1 MRVAPAVP
9 EGHRQGDPLFSN
21 AMAKEVVISTS
32 GVNSYGCR
40 VLTEGIDL
48 RQYQRN
54 PILLWMH
61 RRSFDGDSM
70 PIGRIENLRIDGDRL
85 IGTPV
90 FDQKDEFAKKIESKW
105 EDGFLRMASAG
116 IEVVE
121 VSNAPEYV
129 QPGQTRATIIRCKLE
144 EVSIVDIGANDEAL
158 QLSHGGKVL
167 RLAAGE
173 QSDIIPLLA
182 PKEKEETAEGTAP
195 EASDNNQIKNQMNK
209 EFLQLL
215 GLSETATEQEALG
228 ALRLMKEKADK
239 VESLQLASIT
249 ALVDGAIAEKRI
261 TADKKDHFVSLG
273 KSAGIESLRATLELM
288 QPQHKPTD
296 IIHQRTEAPAGDGHK
311 TYAKLSEVPEEE
323 IRRMKEENPVEY
335 ARLYKAEY
343 GVAI

>member
-296 IIHQRTEAPAGDGHK
+296 ILHQRTEAPAGDGHK

>member
-1 MRVAPAVP
+1 
-9 EGHRQGDPLFSN
+9 
-21 AMAKEVVISTS
+21 MAKEVVISTS

-70 PIGRIENLRIDGDRL
+70 PIGRMENLRIDGDRL

-158 QLSHGGKVL
+158 QLSYGGKVL
-167 RLAAGE
+167 RLAVGE
-173 QSDIIPLLA
+173 QNDIIPLLDNNE
-182 PKEKEETAEGTAP
+182 EKTIEGTIP
-195 EASDNNQIKNQMNK
+195 EALDNNQITNQMNK

-228 ALRLMKEKADK
+228 ALRLMKEKSDK
-239 VESLQLASIT
+239 VESLQLASIIT
-249 ALVDGAIAEKRI
+249 LVDGAIAEKRI

-273 KSAGIESLRATLELM
+273 KSAGIESLRTTLEMM

-296 IIHQRTEAPAGDGHK
+296 IIHQRTKAPAGDGYK
-311 TYAKLSEVPEEE
+311 TYAKLSEVPEDE
-323 IRRMKEENPVEY
+323 IRKMKKENPIEY

-343 GVAI
+343 GIAI

>member
-1 MRVAPAVP
+1 
-9 EGHRQGDPLFSN
+9 
-21 AMAKEVVISTS
+21 MAKEVVISTS

-323 IRRMKEENPVEY
+323 IRKMKEENPVEY

>member
-1 MRVAPAVP
+1 
-9 EGHRQGDPLFSN
+9 
-21 AMAKEVVISTS
+21 MAKEVVISTS

>member
-1 MRVAPAVP
+1 
-9 EGHRQGDPLFSN
+9 
-21 AMAKEVVISTS
+21 MAKEVVISTS

-61 RRSFDGDSM
+61 RRSFNGDSM

-167 RLAAGE
+167 QLAAGE
-173 QSDIIPLLA
+173 QSDIIPLLDTEEE
-182 PKEKEETAEGTAP
+182 EKTAEGTAP
-195 EASDNNQIKNQMNK
+195 KAPDNNQITNQMNK

-215 GLSETATEQEALG
+215 GLPETATEQEALG
-228 ALRLMKEKADK
+228 ALRLMKERADK
-239 VESLQLASIT
+239 AESL
-249 ALVDGAIAEKRI
+249 
-261 TADKKDHFVSLG
+261 
-273 KSAGIESLRATLELM
+273 
-288 QPQHKPTD
+288 PP
-296 IIHQRTEAPAGDGHK
+296 
-311 TYAKLSEVPEEE
+311 LS
-323 IRRMKEENPVEY
+323 M
-335 ARLYKAEY
+335 AR
-343 GVAI
+343 

>member
-1 MRVAPAVP
+1 
-9 EGHRQGDPLFSN
+9 
-21 AMAKEVVISTS
+21 MAKEVVISTS
-32 GVNSYGCR
+32 GVNSYGSR

-48 RQYQRN
+48 RQYRLN

-61 RRSFDGDSM
+61 RRSFSGDAM
-70 PIGRIENLRIDGDRL
+70 PIGRIDNLRIDGDRL

-173 QSDIIPLLA
+173 QNDVVPLLET
-182 PKEKEETAEGTAP
+182 KEQEEETAEGTAP
-195 EASDNNQIKNQMNK
+195 EAQDNNQITNQMNK

-228 ALRLMKEKADK
+228 ALRLMKEKADRA
-239 VESLQLASIT
+239 ESLQLASIT
-249 ALVDGAIAEKRI
+249 ALVDGAIAERRI
-261 TADKKDHFVSLG
+261 TADKKDHFISLG
-273 KSAGIESLRATLELM
+273 KSAGIESLRTTLGMM
-288 QPQHKPTD
+288 QPQHKPTELLHRKTD
-296 IIHQRTEAPAGDGHK
+296 VPAGGEHK

-323 IRRMKEENPVEY
+323 LRKMKEENYAEY
-335 ARLYKAEY
+335 ARLYKAEF
-343 GVAI
+343 GIEI